1 MYAQLYHRI
10 KRIIAVRHNKT
21 RKLNVYGVFEGSKPV
36 YGNHVALQAGIE
48 PASTVP
54 ETAILSVRLLEQFSR
69 LLYFI
74 FFRLVS
80 RSPVVIKDL
89 KKSYDLL
96 YRLILLYGRRL
107 EEHVRHCAGRVD
119 GNARTIETVTHQSA

>member
-54 ETAILSVRLLEQFSR
+54 ETAILSIRLLER
-69 LLYFI
+69 ADKYYAT
-74 FFRLVS
+74 VS
-80 RSPVVIKDL
+80 P
-89 KKSYDLL
+89 DLL
-96 YRLILLYGRRL
+96 SLKTLRRPTISVTVL
-107 EEHVRHCAGRVD
+107 DWLTDDGLNSMN
-119 GNARTIETVTHQSA
+119 GNAPVALI